1 MLTHSPSMAQQIA
14 EVVMEFQRKTTGR
27 APKAVTVVLSLDTLV
42 VTLHDALSP
51 AEKVLAESPEGAA
64 QVQEFHRQL
73 FAYSCQ
79 PLRDEIR
86 RITGVAVREA
96 VIEIEP
102 ASGAVMQ
109 AFTNNA
115 TVQLFRM
122 AQRVPHDSWSSSFP
136 EDFVAPVPVPFSPT
150 TPNN

>member
-1 MLTHSPSMAQQIA
+1 
-14 EVVMEFQRKTTGR
+14 
-27 APKAVTVVLSLDTLV
+27 TLV

-64 QVQEFHRQL
+64 QVHEFHRQL

-96 VIEIEP
+96 VIEVEP
-102 ASGAVMQ
+102 ASGAVVQ
-109 AFTNNA
+109 AFTSNA
-115 TVQLFRM
+115 TFQLFRM

-136 EDFVAPVPVPFSPT
+136 EDFVAPAPFPFSPT
-150 TPNN
+150 TPHNFPPCYHSITFHIE